1 MLPAL
6 LYTLIINC
14 CLEATLSK
22 RLMKSH
28 QKENKSDLMGG
39 GVSEAIGAS
48 HSVLGGCFSELVSW
62 GGGGAWVE
70 LDLMGNVLNACL
82 V

>member
-48 HSVLGGCFSELVSW
+48 HSVLGGCFSDLVSW
-62 GGGGAWVE
+62 GG
-70 LDLMGNVLNACL
+70 VLGLNWT
-82 V
+82 